1 MKYTRVLLINPV
13 YPGSRVRSV
22 FSAGLGFIAES
33 LASFQI
39 KYDVLDMTLGY
50 GFGDLIKKIDD
61 FKPQLIGITFMTYQ
75 YKNTYNIIKQLKA
88 KRPDLD
94 ILVGGPH
101 VSLFRERALEDCPGI
116 SFGVVLEGE
125 ETIVQLCQGVL
136 LPEIKGLIYRD
147 KGQVIYNGDRMFI
160 KDLDAVAFPRYEKFE
175 LDKSINKE
183 VNALPIV
190 SSRGCPFECVYC
202 PVKSSIGQA
211 FRARSPENIVKE
223 LAYWYDLGY
232 RRFSFADD
240 NFTLIKERVY
250 KVCEEIKNRK
260 LCGIMLSCDNG
271 IRGDKVD
278 RELLSFM
285 KDTGFY
291 RIAFGVEAG
300 NNKVLKNLKKKED
313 IETIK
318 ERIIE
323 ACDLGYEVDLFFLVG
338 SPGETIK
345 DLEDSFKI
353 ALNYPIG
360 TAYFY
365 NIVPFPNTELFAW
378 IKNNGKF
385 LREPQ
390 DYLNNYPILDNQ
402 PLFETPDMPRKLRRK
417 ALRKAFGI
425 MRATMRRAWLKRL
438 SGLGFLGKILGFI
451 YTTRLAQDVILRN
464 KVLRRFTYSIAH
476 KLMLSRC
483 QKN

>member
-1 MKYTRVLLINPV
+1 MSYARVLLINPM

-22 FSAGLGFIAES
+22 FSAGLGYIAES
-33 LASFQI
+33 LASARI
-39 KYDVLDMTLGY
+39 EYEVLDMTLGY
-50 GFGDLIKKIDD
+50 GLNDLIKKVDV
-61 FKPQLIGITFMTYQ
+61 FKPQLIGITFMTYR
-75 YKNTYNIIKQLKA
+75 YKHTYNMIEQLKV

-101 VSLFRERALEDCPGI
+101 VSLFREKVLEECPAI
-116 SFGVVLEGE
+116 SFGVVMEGE
-125 ETIVQLCQGVL
+125 ETIVQLGRGVS

-160 KDLDAVAFPRYEKFE
+160 RDLDAIAFPKYKKFE
-175 LDKSINKE
+175 LDRSINKT

-190 SSRGCPFECVYC
+190 SSRGCPFDCVYC
-202 PVKSSIGQA
+202 PVKSSIGQE
-211 FRARSPENIVKE
+211 FRTRSAENIVNE

-250 KVCEEIKNRK
+250 KVCEEIRNRK
-260 LCGIMLSCDNG
+260 LGGLLLSCDNG
-271 IRGDKVD
+271 IRADKVD

-285 KDTGFY
+285 KESGFF

-300 NNKVLKNLKKKED
+300 NDKVLKNLKKKED
-313 IETIK
+313 IATIK
-318 ERIIE
+318 NRIME
-323 ACDLGYEVDLFFLVG
+323 ACNLGYEVDLFFLVG
-338 SPGETIK
+338 SPGETLK
-345 DLEDSFKI
+345 DLEDSFRI

-365 NIVPFPNTELFAW
+365 NIVPFPNTELFGW

-385 LREPQ
+385 LRAPQ
-390 DYLNNYPILDNQ
+390 DYLNDYPILDNQ
-402 PLFETPDMPRKLRRK
+402 PLFETPDMPKSSRKK

-425 MRATMRRAWLKRL
+425 MRMTMCRAWAKRL
-438 SGLGFLGKILGFI
+438 SDLGFLGKVFAYI
-451 YTTRLAQDVILRN
+451 YTTRFAQDVILRN
-464 KVLRRFTYSIAH
+464 TLLRKFAYKMAH
-476 KLMLSRC
+476 KVMGS
-483 QKN
+483 